1 MENSKIKPRWFLF
14 KHKCGS
20 IFTINTDYFQKVPE
34 QQLKA
39 NKNIGYALQCPSCQE
54 PINEKTINTF
64 KNFVAIYKSL
74 STELSTQYFQVREI
88 TDQDLSS
95 LVSQ

>member
-1 MENSKIKPRWFLF
+1 MENKKVAPRSFLF

-20 IFTINTDYFQKVPE
+20 IFTINTDCFWKVPE
-34 QQLKA
+34 QQVKA
-39 NKNIGYALQCPSCQE
+39 NKNVGYKLQCPSCQ
-54 PINEKTINTF
+54 KTIDEGTIDTF
-64 KNFVAIYKSL
+64 KNFLAVYKRLTSAL
-74 STELSTQYFQVREI
+74 NTQQFSIREI